1 MITVNKKLCMIPLA
15 YVCYTFNCIYICFGR
30 RRITKSI
37 VRNFMKKNK
46 QLRIIGMTK

>member
-1 MITVNKKLCMIPLA
+1 MYYIIKATNR
-15 YVCYTFNCIYICFGR
+15 ICFGR

>member
-1 MITVNKKLCMIPLA
+1 MIYYI
-15 YVCYTFNCIYICFGR
+15 YTHKYINRTCFGR
-30 RRITKSI
+30 GRIAKSI